1 MEIALW
7 IALTALAFSGA
18 TVLLFACFAVS
29 SAESFAEE
37 RELSQMRQYGVEPM
51 QRGDFAA
58 RQ

>member
-7 IALTALAFSGA
+7 IALAALAFSGA

-29 SAESFAEE
+29 SAENSAEE
-37 RELSQMRQYGVEPM
+37 RELTHLQRYGVEPL
-51 QRGDFAA
+51 QKGDFAV

>member
-29 SAESFAEE
+29 SAEDFAEE
-37 RELSQMRQYGVEPM
+37 RELSHMQRYGVEPL
-51 QRGDFAA
+51 QKGDFAL